1 MRMGEEM
8 TAGSSAATDRIER
21 HKSVDR
27 AYHWL
32 MAVSVLIL
40 LATAFLPILGIKFAW
55 VDIHWITGL
64 VLTVIVLVHILRA
77 SFWQNFWSMM
87 IDREDLKDPFGKPGK
102 YSLAQKLYHLA
113 IAVLI
118 LAAIVSGLLMWR
130 KVDTPFWQRD
140 PYWLSTDSWGVV
152 YAIHGVAAMAL
163 VTMVIIHV
171 YFALRPDEWYLTRS
185 MLRGWITRKEYDDHH
200 APRRWPAKDEG

>member
-8 TAGSSAATDRIER
+8 TAGSPADRIER
-21 HKSVDR
+21 HKFVDR

-32 MAVSVLIL
+32 MAVAMLIL
-40 LATAFLPILGIKFAW
+40 LATAFLPILGFKFAW

-64 VLTVIVLVHILRA
+64 VLTGLVLYHIIRA
-77 SFWQNFWSMM
+77 SFWQNFWAMM
-87 IDREDLKDPFGKPGK
+87 IDGGDLKDPFAKPGK
-102 YSLAQKLYHLA
+102 YNLAQKLYHLA
-113 IAVLI
+113 IAVLV
-118 LAAIVSGLLMWR
+118 LAAIASGLLMWR

-152 YAIHGVAAMAL
+152 YAVHGLAAMAL

-171 YFALRPDEWYLTRS
+171 YFALRPDEWHLTRS
-185 MLRGWITRKEYDDHH
+185 MLRGWITRKEYQDHH
-200 APRRWPAKDEG
+200 DQRRWAPGDSGD

>member
-1 MRMGEEM
+1 MSMGEEM

-21 HKSVDR
+21 HKSIDR
-27 AYHWL
+27 TYHWL
-32 MAVSVLIL
+32 MAVAMLIL

-64 VLTVIVLVHILRA
+64 VLTAIVLFHIIRA

-87 IDREDLKDPFGKPGK
+87 IDTSDLKDPFAKPGK

-113 IAVLI
+113 IAILI
-118 LAAIVSGLLMWR
+118 LAAIASGLLMWR

-140 PYWLSTDSWGVV
+140 PYWLSTESWGVV
-152 YAIHGVAAMAL
+152 YAVHGLAAMAL

-185 MLRGWITRKEYDDHH
+185 MLRGWITRKEYRDHH
-200 APRRWPAKDEG
+200 DPRRWPDKD

>member
-1 MRMGEEM
+1 MSMDEKM
-8 TAGSSAATDRIER
+8 TAGSPTDRIER
-21 HKSVDR
+21 HKSIDR

-32 MAVSVLIL
+32 MAVSMLIL
-40 LATAFLPILGIKFAW
+40 LATAFLPILGLKFAW

-64 VLTVIVLVHILRA
+64 VLTVIVLFHIVRA
-77 SFWQNFWSMM
+77 SFWQNFWAMM
-87 IDREDLKDPFGKPGK
+87 IDGEDLKDPFGKPGK

-118 LAAIVSGLLMWR
+118 LAAIASGLLMWR

-152 YAIHGVAAMAL
+152 YAIHGLAAMAL

-185 MLRGWITRKEYDDHH
+185 MLRGWITRKEYEDHH
-200 APRRWPAKDEG
+200 APRRWSAKDEG

>member
-1 MRMGEEM
+1 MSMGDEM
-8 TAGSSAATDRIER
+8 TAGSPADRIER
-21 HKSVDR
+21 HKSIDR

-32 MAVSVLIL
+32 MAVAMLIL
-40 LATAFLPILGIKFAW
+40 LATAFLPILGWKFAW

-64 VLTVIVLVHILRA
+64 VLTVLVLYHIIRA
-77 SFWQNFWSMM
+77 SFWQNFWAMM
-87 IDREDLKDPFGKPGK
+87 IDSTDLTDPFGKPGK

-113 IAVLI
+113 IAVLV
-118 LAAIVSGLLMWR
+118 LAAIASGLLMWR

-171 YFALRPDEWYLTRS
+171 YFALRPDEWHLTRS
-185 MLRGWITRKEYDDHH
+185 MLRGWITRKEYQDHH
-200 APRRWPAKDEG
+200 DPRRWAPED